1 MKEVYEDVKIRVVV
15 FDAEDVIT
23 SSCTPNM
30 HDPNCGSEVPGVC
43 TAVN

>member
-23 SSCTPNM
+23 DSCTL
-30 HDPNCGSEVPGVC
+30 HDPHCGNEVPG
-43 TAVN
+43 TPVNN